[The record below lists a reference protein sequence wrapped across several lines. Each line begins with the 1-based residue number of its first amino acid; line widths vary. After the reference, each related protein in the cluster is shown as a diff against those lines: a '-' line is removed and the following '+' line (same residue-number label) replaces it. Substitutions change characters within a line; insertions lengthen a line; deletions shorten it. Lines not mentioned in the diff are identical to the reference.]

1 MIVTNGTGQ
10 LRKSI
15 TYGSGAVEITFPVGD
30 VNGTAKYSPATF
42 NFTSGTYAFG
52 AYVGVKAINAKHP
65 NNGSLNHYLNRYW
78 DVTSNNISSYSC
90 NVTFGY
96 NSADVVGNELSIWG
110 GLYSTFWTI
119 LNQVQINTKTI
130 TGTVTSFGS
139 FTGGEDSE
147 MPVNLVSF
155 TANTS
160 GNNVSLKWIT
170 NSETNNKGFEVQR
183 QYSKLGTQYSDWSQV
198 GFVDGKGTTTTTTSY
213 SFSEKCPA
221 SGKYNYRLKQIDY
234 NGNFEYHNLSG
245 SVEIGTPKDFRL
257 SQNYPNP
264 FNPVTKMDIE
274 IAQNSKV
281 HMVIYD
287 VSGREVK
294 TLINE
299 NLFAGYYTYTFDG
312 SQLASGMYFCRLTA
326 NSSGNTKTFINKM
339 MLIK

>member
-1 MIVTNGTGQ
+1 
-10 LRKSI
+10 
-15 TYGSGAVEITFPVGD
+15 
-30 VNGTAKYSPATF
+30 
-42 NFTSGTYAFG
+42 
-52 AYVGVKAINAKHP
+52 
-65 NNGSLNHYLNRYW
+65 
-78 DVTSNNISSYSC
+78 
-90 NVTFGY
+90 
-96 NSADVVGNELSIWG
+96 
-110 GLYSTFWTI
+110 
-119 LNQVQINTKTI
+119 
-130 TGTVTSFGS
+130 
-139 FTGGEDSE
+139 

-183 QYSKLGTQYSDWSQV
+183 QYSKSGTQYSDWSQV

-245 SVEIGTPKDFRL
+245 GVEIGTPKDFRL

-326 NSSGNTKTFINKM
+326 NSNGNTKTFINKM